1 MEGRPSLIGRAS
13 EAPRTFEEFWPY
25 YVGEHRRPITR
36 ALHVAGTHL
45 SVIALA
51 LSVLV
56 SPWWIAAAFGAGYG
70 LAWIGH
76 LCFEH
81 NRPATF
87 THPLWSL
94 RGDLR
99 MLRLTWAG
107 RMGAEVERLTRHSG
121 PRLGLPLC

>member
-1 MEGRPSLIGRAS
+1 VSDDRA
-13 EAPRTFEEFWPY
+13 EPRTFEEFWPY
-25 YVGEHRRPITR
+25 YVGEHRKASTR

-45 SVIALA
+45 SLGCLVLA
-51 LSVLV
+51 ALV
-56 SPWWIAAAFGAGYG
+56 SPWWLLAGLVGGYG

-76 LCFEH
+76 FVFEH

-87 THPLWSL
+87 RYPLWSL

-107 RMGAEVERLTRHSG
+107 RMEEEVARRAG
-121 PRLGLPLC
+121 R